1 MHDTFLRHIARGLRP
16 GEKIIEETGRYYPD
30 EVCVKQREH
39 ISIQV
44 NQRQTGFSTMEM
56 VLTVS
61 VVLLMFSLVIPA
73 AREIVNKTR
82 SDNVVV
88 DLEKIQSDINDFI
101 TINRRL
107 PDSLAEIYADIPRD
121 PWGNKFKYLNI
132 ADSDESIKFK
142 VRKYKFIKNLN
153 SDYDLFSVGIDGESV
168 QPLIGKSSRD
178 DIVRA
183 KNGLFIGPAEEL
195 IKSINE

>member
-1 MHDTFLRHIARGLRP
+1 
-16 GEKIIEETGRYYPD
+16 
-30 EVCVKQREH
+30 
-39 ISIQV
+39 
-44 NQRQTGFSTMEM
+44 MEM